1 VQPDSYE
8 EETTMARPPQ
18 HRKTSPTPTPLTP
31 PIDNTA
37 ATPVA
42 GPVFAQPKPTADPTR
57 FSINHPSDDAAY
69 KTIDALNAQHKLGPI
84 PFPAPRGG
92 VESVLTLAQVLGKG
106 GDDAVMSGR
115 RSLIK
120 GYFWRCAGRGCGHV
134 FGLLLRRIGSA
145 GPDVVR

>member
-1 VQPDSYE
+1 
-8 EETTMARPPQ
+8 MARPPQ
-18 HRKTSPTPTPLTP
+18 HRKTSPSATSSVP

-57 FSINHPSDDAAY
+57 FRVNHLSDDPAY

-92 VESVLTLAQVLGKG
+92 VEPVLTLAQVLGKG
-106 GDDAVMSGR
+106 GDDAIKAIAKLGQVGFPCGWRHRLGKRSGKHLQGR
-115 RSLIK
+115 RQD
-120 GYFWRCAGRGCGHV
+120 GRR
-134 FGLLLRRIGSA
+134 F
-145 GPDVVR
+145 